1 MGTGNGNA
9 SANAQ
14 PASQQQLA
22 DDLRL
27 DPDRRRKV
35 RRQNR
40 NQNQNGAVETM
51 IADTA
56 GNGAQS
62 GLPTAGDDGSITM
75 TFYSVG
81 PSCSS
86 PVLPLLH
93 HGNSEKTDQV
103 TRSTLTVVGLSS
115 PPSIPHQVALMHPP
129 SKTPRSPMMSMASWA
144 LAVSRYEE
152 PSNAITRRDLTCFPR

>member
-14 PASQQQLA
+14 PVSQQQLA
-22 DDLRL
+22 EDLRL
-27 DPDRRRKV
+27 DPDTRRKV

-40 NQNQNGAVETM
+40 NQNQNGAVETL

-62 GLPTAGDDGSITM
+62 GLPTVGDDGSITM

-81 PSCSS
+81 
-86 PVLPLLH
+86 
-93 HGNSEKTDQV
+93 
-103 TRSTLTVVGLSS
+103 
-115 PPSIPHQVALMHPP
+115 
-129 SKTPRSPMMSMASWA
+129 
-144 LAVSRYEE
+144 
-152 PSNAITRRDLTCFPR
+152 